1 MVAKDKFVMEAVI
14 ILALVKEFEFIDTF
28 VKQILAL
35 DKFFKEA
42 VVQD

>member
-1 MVAKDKFVMEAVI
+1 MEV
-14 ILALVKEFEFIDTF
+14 LEETEFIDTF

-42 VVQD
+42 VEQD